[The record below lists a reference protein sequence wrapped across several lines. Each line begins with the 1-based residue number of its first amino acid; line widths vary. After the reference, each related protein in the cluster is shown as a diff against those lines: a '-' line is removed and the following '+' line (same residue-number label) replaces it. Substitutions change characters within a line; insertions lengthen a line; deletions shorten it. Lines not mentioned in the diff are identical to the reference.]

1 MLPMPTLVD
10 IRVAPGQPLDQ
21 DALAERL
28 ENAAPGTTLDD
39 HARWLT
45 EARGLG
51 RSIAATGLVVI
62 VLVSLAAV
70 TAVVFA
76 VRTGLGVHYDEIEV
90 LHLIGA
96 PDRFIAA
103 QFQRHTGRLAAVGA
117 TIGAVLAA
125 LTVIGLRWA
134 AADGNAETGPAGLAT
149 LVASIEFGFGD
160 WATVVALPL
169 AVTAVATATARASV
183 LLSLARLT

>member
-1 MLPMPTLVD
+1 MPTLVD
-10 IRVAPGQPLDQ
+10 IRLAQGQPLDQ

-28 ENAAPGTTLDD
+28 ENAAPGTILDD
-39 HARWLT
+39 HARWLS
-45 EARGLG
+45 EARALG

-76 VRTGLGVHYDEIEV
+76 VRTGLGVHYDEIEI

-117 TIGAVLAA
+117 AIGAVLAA

-134 AADGNAETGPAGLAT
+134 AADTIAETGPAGVAS
-149 LVASIEFGFGD
+149 LVASIEFGFTD
-160 WATVVALPL
+160 WVTIAALPL
-169 AVTAVATATARASV
+169 AVTGVATATARASV